1 MTLLP
6 LYPMNVCAY
15 QCLSRPH
22 TVGWLAAQVK
32 MLQND
37 AGLWGLDR
45 IDQQDL
51 PYNNLFA
58 PAGDGAGVH
67 VYIIDTGINSAHT
80 EFAGRIGNGA
90 DFVDNDANPEDCACP
105 THCQNATLNL

>member
-1 MTLLP
+1 
-6 LYPMNVCAY
+6 
-15 QCLSRPH
+15 
-22 TVGWLAAQVK
+22 
-32 MLQND
+32 MLQNN

-51 PYNNLFA
+51 PYDNNFA

-80 EFAGRIGNGA
+80 EFAGRVEPGY
-90 DFVDNDANPEDCACP
+90 DFVDNNANPEDCECP
-105 THCQNATLNL
+105 ILCWRTTLNGKSC